1 MSGSHVNNNDW
12 VIMIQFKNIDLSFN
26 GKKIIQ
32 NLSFEI
38 NRGEKVVFS
47 GKSGSGK
54 SSIFNLLLG
63 FTEPDRG
70 EIIFKEELVDEKS
83 VWNVRKEVAYI
94 DQDVSLGGG
103 KTAELFSFVS
113 GLKTNALLDFN
124 GKKIDELLTYF
135 ELGRDILNKDTGDLS
150 GGERQRLSIV
160 IAILL
165 KRNIFF
171 LDEVTSSLDGHL
183 KQKVVD
189 YFVAEKKW
197 TCLVNSHDSIWL
209 ENPGVKI
216 FNLEEGK
223 WKP

>member
-1 MSGSHVNNNDW
+1 
-12 VIMIQFKNIDLSFN
+12 MIQFKNIDLSFN
-26 GKKIIQ
+26 DKKIVH

-63 FTEPDRG
+63 FAEPDRG
-70 EIIFKEELVDEKS
+70 EIIFKKEHVDAKS
-83 VWNVRKEVAYI
+83 VWNVRKDVAYV
-94 DQDVSLGGG
+94 DQDVSLGDG
-103 KTAELFSFVS
+103 KVAELFNFVS
-113 GLKTNALLDFN
+113 GLKTNASLDFN
-124 GKKIDELLTYF
+124 EIIINELLVYF
-135 ELGRDILNKDTGDLS
+135 ELGKDTLDKDTKELS
-150 GGERQRLSIV
+150 GGERQRLSII

-165 KRNIFF
+165 KRDIFF

-189 YFVAEKKW
+189 YFVAEKNW
-197 TCLVNSHDSIWL
+197 TCLINSHDSIWL
-209 ENPGVKI
+209 DSLGVKI
-216 FNLEEGK
+216 FDLEEGR

>member
-1 MSGSHVNNNDW
+1 
-12 VIMIQFKNIDLSFN
+12 MIQFKNINLSFN
-26 GKKIIQ
+26 GKKIIN

-38 NRGEKVVFS
+38 NQGEKVVFS

-54 SSIFNLLLG
+54 SSVFNLLLG
-63 FTEPDRG
+63 FAEPDSG
-70 EIIFKEELVDEKS
+70 EIFFKKELVDEKS
-83 VWNVRKEVAYI
+83 VWNVRKDVAYI
-94 DQDVSLGGG
+94 DQDVSLGDG
-103 KTAELFSFVS
+103 KVADLFTFVS
-113 GLKTNALLDFN
+113 GLKTNSLLDFN
-124 GKKIDELLTYF
+124 EKKINELLTYF
-135 ELGRDILNKDTGDLS
+135 ELGRDVPDKDTGDLS

-165 KRNIFF
+165 KREIFF

-189 YFVAEKKW
+189 YFLAEENW
-197 TCLVNSHDSIWL
+197 TCLVNSHDAIWL
-209 ENPGVKI
+209 DSPGVKI

>member
-1 MSGSHVNNNDW
+1 
-12 VIMIQFKNIDLSFN
+12 MIQFKNINLSFN
-26 GKKIIQ
+26 GKKIIN

-38 NRGEKVVFS
+38 NQGEKVVFS

-54 SSIFNLLLG
+54 SSVFNLLLG
-63 FTEPDRG
+63 FVEPDSG
-70 EIIFKEELVDEKS
+70 EIFFKEKLVDEKS
-83 VWNVRKEVAYI
+83 VWDARKDVAYI
-94 DQDVSLGGG
+94 DQDVSLGDG
-103 KTAELFSFVS
+103 KVAELFNFVS
-113 GLKTNALLDFN
+113 GLKTNSLLDFN
-124 GKKIDELLTYF
+124 EKKINELLTYF
-135 ELGRDILNKDTGDLS
+135 ELGRDVPDKDTGDLS

-165 KRNIFF
+165 KREIFF

-189 YFVAEKKW
+189 YFLAEKNW
-197 TCLVNSHDSIWL
+197 TCLVNAHDSIWL
-209 ENPGVKI
+209 DSPGVKI

>member
-1 MSGSHVNNNDW
+1 
-12 VIMIQFKNIDLSFN
+12 MIQFKNIDLSFN
-26 GKKIIQ
+26 GKKIIS

-38 NRGEKVVFS
+38 NQGEKVVFS

-54 SSIFNLLLG
+54 SSVFNLLLG
-63 FTEPDRG
+63 FAEPDSG
-70 EIIFKEELVDEKS
+70 EIFFKEELVDEKS
-83 VWNVRKEVAYI
+83 VWNVRKDVAYI
-94 DQDVSLGGG
+94 DQDVSLGDG
-103 KTAELFSFVS
+103 KIAELFTFVS
-113 GLKTNALLDFN
+113 GLKTNSFLNFN
-124 GKKIDELLTYF
+124 EKKINELLTYF
-135 ELGRDILNKDTGDLS
+135 ELGRDVPDKDTGDLS

-165 KRNIFF
+165 KREIFF

-189 YFVAEKKW
+189 YFLAEKNW
-197 TCLVNSHDSIWL
+197 TCLVNSHDSIWFDS
-209 ENPGVKI
+209 PGVKI